1 MDTASAAQSINW
13 LAVVAAAASGF
24 VIGGLWYGPV
34 FGKAWMAASGM
45 TKERGAQ
52 ANMAVTFGLVAVLN
66 LIAAVSLAMFIGP
79 HGDWHFGLFA
89 GFMTGATFVSTA
101 LGVIYLFEM
110 RPLKL
115 FIVNAGYQ
123 TLNFSVMGLILGA
136 WR

>member
-1 MDTASAAQSINW
+1 MDTAAAAQSINW
-13 LAVVAAAASGF
+13 LAIAAAAASGF
-24 VIGGLWYGPV
+24 AIGGLWYGSL
-34 FGKAWMAASGM
+34 FGNAWMAASGM

-66 LIAAVSLAMFIGP
+66 LIAAFSLAMFIGP
-79 HGDWHFGLFA
+79 QADWKFGLFA